1 VQRIFI
7 HIIIVHSILRCII
20 SIPVEY
26 NRTHQQTL
34 FQCHIINGRLQYQA
48 TMRVK
53 HLLRH
58 RDTGFQMEII
68 TLDFDVRR
76 FRNHFVLHFGSNRYF
91 VQLDDGIFQ
100 YYIQNLLSCHLH
112 CFVFITDTCKLQRA
126 VFLN

>member
-1 VQRIFI
+1 
-7 HIIIVHSILRCII
+7 
-20 SIPVEY
+20 
-26 NRTHQQTL
+26 
-34 FQCHIINGRLQYQA
+34 
-48 TMRVK
+48 MRVK